1 MMSNLNNFIKIKEWN
16 GEFVS
21 KNCNRA
27 LSISNLRGLDFALNP
42 YSGCAH
48 GCVYCYA
55 PEVTHF
61 DWKTW
66 RIVKVKSNIATQ
78 LSKEV
83 KYAKGSIGLGT
94 STDPYQYAESRF
106 QITRDCLIVLK
117 KAGNTVHIIT
127 KSDLVTRDI
136 DILKDM
142 NVTVGISFTHL
153 DDRISKIVEPGA
165 PLPEKRLSALKDLIN
180 SKITAYVMGEPLMS
194 DIENREREYVETIA
208 STGIEHLEA
217 GGVNYRPMLHSRMK
231 KMHLRSISNES
242 LAIVINEAKKIGIH
256 PTGMF

>member
-1 MMSNLNNFIKIKEWN
+1 MMSNLDNFTRIKEWN
-16 GEFVS
+16 GKFIS
-21 KNCNRA
+21 KSCDRA
-27 LSISNLRGLDFALNP
+27 LSVSNLHGLDFALNP

-48 GCVYCYA
+48 GCIYCYA
-55 PEVTHF
+55 PEVTHS
-61 DWKTW
+61 DWETW

-78 LSKEV
+78 LSREIR
-83 KYAKGSIGLGT
+83 YAKGSVGLGT

-117 KAGNTVHIIT
+117 KAGNMVHIVT

-136 DILKDM
+136 DILKGM

-153 DDRISKIVEPGA
+153 DDRVSKIVEPGA

-194 DIENREREYVETIA
+194 DIENREGEYIETIA
-208 STGIEHLEA
+208 STGVKCLEA
-217 GGVNYRPMLHSRMK
+217 GGVNYRPILHSRMK
-231 KMHLRSISNES
+231 KMNLRSISNAS
-242 LAIVINEAKKIGIH
+242 LVTVINEAKKMGIR